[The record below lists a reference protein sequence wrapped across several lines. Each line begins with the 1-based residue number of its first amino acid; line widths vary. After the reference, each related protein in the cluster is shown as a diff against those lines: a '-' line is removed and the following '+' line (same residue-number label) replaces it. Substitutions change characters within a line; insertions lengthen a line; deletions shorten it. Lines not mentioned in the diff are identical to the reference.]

1 METVV
6 IRKKDVE
13 RLGKELL
20 IEINDIFND
29 EYILSEFEEMKNE
42 KIKFVENLAKKGD
55 DIEGIFYTLN
65 SLYFDMEI
73 NEDLY
78 FKKRAFLDIFKVFNF
93 GYTYLNK

>member
-13 RLGKELL
+13 RLGKEVLK
-20 IEINDIFND
+20 EINEILSD
-29 EYILSEFEEMKNE
+29 ENILSEFEEMKNE
-42 KIKFVENLAKKGD
+42 KIKFLEILAKKGD
-55 DIEGIFYTLN
+55 EIEGIFYTLN
-65 SLYFDMEI
+65 SIYFDMEI